1 MTEDAPVTDYEQ
13 RAVWRE
19 ERERLGLVPGTPGF
33 GRQGVMAR
41 VDGPAVQVVLL
52 PPDPSVGAVEF
63 DAELAGAMPG
73 ELTGVITN
81 GVRVLGRVSTS
92 STHLFKEA
100 AGDGGAGSRALL
112 GVARHGGVVAGIAE
126 RSGRYPLGSDGGP
139 QAQRLSAV
147 SGAVRLAIRAQA
159 AVLAHLSE
167 RGRWAPGGPWE
178 LAVALPGA
186 RGTVL
191 GALADGWDEPGK
203 GSDGHACVGDD
214 PLVTLELDGVP
225 GEIRAQREALRR
237 VLSRVVNAFGTT
249 LPLYLPAGSPEG
261 EVPDAY

>member
-1 MTEDAPVTDYEQ
+1 MTEDAPVTGREQ
-13 RAVWRE
+13 REVWQE

-52 PPDPSVGAVEF
+52 PADPSVGAVEF
-63 DAELAGAMPG
+63 DAGLAGAVPG

-81 GVRVLGRVSTS
+81 GVRVLGQVSTS

-112 GVARHGGVVAGIAE
+112 GVARHGGVVVGIAE
-126 RSGRYPLGSDGGP
+126 RSGRYPLGDGGG

-147 SGAVRLAIRAQA
+147 SGAVRLAIKAQA

-191 GALADGWDEPGK
+191 GALADGWDEPGR
-203 GSDGHACVGDD
+203 GSDGHACAGDD
-214 PLVTLELDGVP
+214 PLVVLELDGIP
-225 GEIRAQREALRR
+225 GEVRAQREVLRR
-237 VLSRVVNAFGTT
+237 VLARLVNAFGTT
-249 LPLYLPAGSPEG
+249 LPLYLPAGGSEG